1 MYGAEEVQVEYL
13 RAFAEGFAKKMARG
27 IDIAAM
33 HGFNPRTKIAS
44 AVVGANNFD
53 SKVTQTITYEEA
65 RADENVDDAIAVIE
79 GADGSVSGMAISPTF
94 RQALAN
100 LKNSSNERLY
110 PELAWGGNPGT
121 LNGLLLDVNNT
132 VSFGASE
139 DLAIIGDFQNG
150 FKWGY
155 AKEIPI
161 EVIPYGDPDNTGVD
175 LKGSNQVYIRGEAY
189 VGWGILLPES
199 FARIKSAQ

>member
-1 MYGAEEVQVEYL
+1 
-13 RAFAEGFAKKMARG
+13 
-27 IDIAAM
+27 M

>member
-1 MYGAEEVQVEYL
+1 
-13 RAFAEGFAKKMARG
+13 
-27 IDIAAM
+27 
-33 HGFNPRTKIAS
+33 
-44 AVVGANNFD
+44 
-53 SKVTQTITYEEA
+53 
-65 RADENVDDAIAVIE
+65 
-79 GADGSVSGMAISPTF
+79 MAISPTF